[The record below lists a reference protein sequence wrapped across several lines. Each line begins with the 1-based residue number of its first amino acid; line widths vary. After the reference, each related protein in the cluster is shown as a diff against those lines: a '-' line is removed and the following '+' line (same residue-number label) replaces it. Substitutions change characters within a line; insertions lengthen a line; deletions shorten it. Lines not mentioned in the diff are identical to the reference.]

1 MKRVSL
7 KVATSICQKSSYN
20 NHDDRES
27 RREWSCKQKSSS
39 NYLSNSLRKISITIL
54 EIVTARELVMC
65 LHGGGNMAKM

>member
-39 NYLSNSLRKISITIL
+39 NYLSYSLRKVPITIFKL
-54 EIVTARELVMC
+54 ITAIGLIMC
-65 LHGGGNMAKM
+65 LQGGNMAEM